1 MVVTRGSASKAYW
14 LCPSVRLPKRPSHPQ
29 RLPPAP
35 PRSLTKQVSAGDAPL
50 RDGGFHGT
58 DGGGEDV
65 GLLED
70 LGQLR
75 TVQGAEGGGIVLLS
89 ALVELQH
96 SQLVAPGLGI
106 PVLVLQREE
115 GQRGAQLLVQLGR
128 GNYMGR
134 HLSDWLH
141 AHEGKK
147 SPSTPVFFLAN
158 KFTSFQ
164 SSYL

>member
-1 MVVTRGSASKAYW
+1 MVKHGSASNASW
-14 LCPSVRLPKRPSHPQ
+14 LCPSVRLLKRPSHPQ
-29 RLPPAP
+29 RPPPAP

-75 TVQGAEGGGIVLLS
+75 AVQGAEGSSIVLLG

-96 SQLVAPGLGI
+96 GQLVAPGLGI

-115 GQRGAQLLVQLGR
+115 GTEGSAASPTGQ
-128 GNYMGR
+128 GNYVGG
-134 HLSDWLH
+134 H

-147 SPSTPVFFLAN
+147 PPSTPVFFLAN
-158 KFTSFQ
+158 KLTSFQ